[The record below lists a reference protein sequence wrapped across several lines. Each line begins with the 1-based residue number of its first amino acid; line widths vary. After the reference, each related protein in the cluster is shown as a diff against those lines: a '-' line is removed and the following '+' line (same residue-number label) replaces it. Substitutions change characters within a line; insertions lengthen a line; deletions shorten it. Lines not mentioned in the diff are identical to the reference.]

1 MSFVRVRM
9 VFFTSLAAV
18 GLSIVFGIVAMIVG
32 VAEND
37 SFNKAVLHSGL
48 PTSLQN
54 VAIENHVINPPTNIW
69 SVIGAICMGVVI
81 IGVPVAVIFGMWA
94 NKMVKAGAQAPPM
107 FQRRSRTPRTPTGGA
122 PTARISM
129 ASIETKFAQARDE

>member
-1 MSFVRVRM
+1 
-9 VFFTSLAAV
+9 
-18 GLSIVFGIVAMIVG
+18 MIVG

-48 PTSLQN
+48 PTLLQN
-54 VAIENHVINPPTNIW
+54 VAIENHVINLLDEHL
-69 SVIGAICMGVVI
+69 VRHRRHLDGAVI

-129 ASIETKFAQARDE
+129 PSIETKFAQARDE